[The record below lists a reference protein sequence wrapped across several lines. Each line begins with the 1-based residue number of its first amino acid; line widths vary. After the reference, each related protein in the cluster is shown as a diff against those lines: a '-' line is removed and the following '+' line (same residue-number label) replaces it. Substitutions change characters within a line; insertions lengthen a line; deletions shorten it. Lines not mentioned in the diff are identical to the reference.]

1 MVRVVC
7 GRGGVIIECPF
18 RTAQRWHCKKED
30 QQQQHNEILEKKD
43 TRKRTIV
50 CTLHSTLHK
59 ADCLSKKC
67 LKKKRRIFVFFQL
80 LWIEIDRR
88 ERGKKKNK
96 QSYIIVIDPR
106 PRKTHT
112 HEIHARQSLSLPFT
126 SPPTPDIEKNDILV
140 FFLIGF
146 EMKLS
151 TRQKEEKK
159 NEFSSWVDLLFSL
172 KRNKRRKCFFFCVC
186 FKAFFTLFCCL
197 VKNTHT
203 RGVGNIFSS
212 VCVSGS
218 DGWEG
223 GGKNSVQNKF
233 LFSSLSSLF
242 WPFGSW
248 RKINELSA
256 LYDR

>member
-106 PRKTHT
+106 PRKTRT

-140 FFLIGF
+140 FLFDRLRNETVNTTKRG
-146 EMKLS
+146 
-151 TRQKEEKK
+151 KK
-159 NEFSSWVDLLFSL
+159 
-172 KRNKRRKCFFFCVC
+172 KRV
-186 FKAFFTLFCCL
+186 
-197 VKNTHT
+197 
-203 RGVGNIFSS
+203 
-212 VCVSGS
+212 
-218 DGWEG
+218 
-223 GGKNSVQNKF
+223 
-233 LFSSLSSLF
+233 
-242 WPFGSW
+242 
-248 RKINELSA
+248 
-256 LYDR
+256 

>member
-1 MVRVVC
+1 MF
-7 GRGGVIIECPF
+7 E
-18 RTAQRWHCKKED
+18 
-30 QQQQHNEILEKKD
+30 
-43 TRKRTIV
+43 
-50 CTLHSTLHK
+50 
-59 ADCLSKKC
+59 
-67 LKKKRRIFVFFQL
+67 KKRRIFVFFQL

-140 FFLIGF
+140 FLFDRLRNETVNTTKRG
-146 EMKLS
+146 
-151 TRQKEEKK
+151 KK

-223 GGKNSVQNKF
+223 GG
-233 LFSSLSSLF
+233 
-242 WPFGSW
+242 
-248 RKINELSA
+248 RTRCKINFFFPHFLLFFGPLDLGEK
-256 LYDR
+256 